1 MADISGYELSRN
13 WSDWCYEHPELITPN
28 HSAIYFF
35 AIEHCNRL
43 GWKEKFG
50 MPTQM
55 TMEAIG
61 IKNWRTYSKA
71 FNELVEWGFF
81 KVIEKSRNQ
90 YSATVIAIVKNTK
103 ANTKALTKATQKH
116 LQKQSSSKGNSTVV
130 IDKPINYI
138 TKEPNNRGTEKPQI
152 DFTEF
157 EKWSE
162 QILTDIEFKNLMY
175 REQINCSN
183 EKLVEA
189 IKDHLNLLS
198 RYPNM
203 QPTDFKRFRHS
214 ALKHL
219 KEYLSSNKKV
229 SINSQP
235 QFDPV
240 KK

>member
-13 WSDWCYEHPELITPN
+13 WFDWCYEHPELISPN

-116 LQKQSSSKGNSTVV
+116 LQKHLQKQRRSKGNSTVV
-130 IDKPINYI
+130 IDKPINLLTI
-138 TKEPNNRGTEKPQI
+138 KPNNEGTKKEDQQH
-152 DFTEF
+152 F
-157 EKWSE
+157 EKLFLNDQTLLEHTCRLTNCTDSGFKEIVKDFFSENKAAKKIWLDLHDCNKHFISWLKYYKPKE
-162 QILTDIEFKNLMY
+162 QIEVKVKTPKFKMA
-175 REQINCSN
+175 S
-183 EKLVEA
+183 
-189 IKDHLNLLS
+189 D
-198 RYPNM
+198 
-203 QPTDFKRFRHS
+203 D
-214 ALKHL
+214 
-219 KEYLSSNKKV
+219 
-229 SINSQP
+229 
-235 QFDPV
+235 
-240 KK
+240 